1 MEKMESFIHTLVS
14 PLVSRPEDISIQ
26 MEETD
31 EFYDYHL
38 SVHPEDVG
46 RVIGKKGRIAKAMR
60 TILYS
65 IQIDAPKRVR
75 LTIDD

>member
-1 MEKMESFIHTLVS
+1 MEEMESFIQTLVS
-14 PLVSRPEDISIQ
+14 PLVSRPEDISVQ

-38 SVHPEDVG
+38 SVNPEDVG

-65 IQIDAPKRVR
+65 IQIDAPKRIR